1 MNGVGKPTKGSE
13 SLVGEI
19 RRRVSSIQSIS
30 GHVES
35 GEKIGGPPSKPK
47 YYLMTESGA
56 VL

>member
-1 MNGVGKPTKGSE
+1 MEKPTVGSD
-13 SLVGEI
+13 SLVDEKSRGA
-19 RRRVSSIQSIS
+19 SGIQSIS

-47 YYLMTESGA
+47 YYLMTDSGA